1 MNPLLFKTL
10 IPLLPALVLLCGAI
24 VLWHRE
30 KTVLAFMQLF
40 GAGCLT
46 IVVLTHICEAI
57 HLFSIMNWGLE
68 NSAGHYIDLAGAI
81 GGLTLFPVG
90 YVLHA
95 LFPAQRAGID
105 WPVSPDST
113 HYEN

>member
-1 MNPLLFKTL
+1 M
-10 IPLLPALVLLCGAI
+10 
-24 VLWHRE
+24 
-30 KTVLAFMQLF
+30 LAFMQLF

-57 HLFSIMNWGLE
+57 HLFPSMNWGLE

-95 LFPAQRAGID
+95 LFPANEQNRLA
-105 WPVSPDST
+105 VNLDST